1 MPHSGRGHL
10 KRRDPRPESPRGACT
25 HALNRRPTLPRS
37 ARRLGRPCRRAGSR
51 RRADLCGAARKH
63 RAHGRRPRA
72 TRALHHERDNEPR
85 DSRAARCG
93 MARLQAHPLGPRG
106 VAGLHRRALRLHPG
120 RFRPG
125 TRRKPRGSGLGLRR
139 LLPCDLPRHGSRSHN
154 RAGTAPGHRSH
165 VWHRG
170 RHRDARPRLGRHALG
185 KPAERR
191 HRRRIQDARRDLLA
205 RVPAHLRRL
214 RPL

>member
-1 MPHSGRGHL
+1 MPCKNRSHL
-10 KRRDPRPESPRGACT
+10 NRRYPHPGSPRGARVHT
-25 HALNRRPTLPRS
+25 FGGDPTLPRP

-106 VAGLHRRALRLHPG
+106 AAGFHRRALRLHPG

-125 TRRKPRGSGLGLRR
+125 TRRKPRGPGPGLRW
-139 LLPCDLPRHGSRSHN
+139 LLPRDLPRHGSRGHN

-170 RHRDARPRLGRHALG
+170 RHRNACPRAGRHALG

-205 RVPAHLRRL
+205 RVPAHLRRI